1 MVRALT
7 ILGVVAALTAV
18 ASAQPAVDAG
28 THELQPN
35 MAGQEIYLYVTG
47 GDPVQGVEFYAQLPA
62 GDDGPSFLAGDL
74 LTGTIFEANH
84 DQDPNA
90 WGSYV
95 HAYDLYLGVATNSGT
110 VSAAGKLVTLT
121 LDTTGLWSGTYAL
134 QLRNDVEAAQT
145 NFCGVDAT
153 LIDGTL
159 TVVPEPGTLLLL
171 AGGAAGLLRRRRR

>member
-7 ILGVVAALTAV
+7 IFGVVAALTAA
-18 ASAQPAVDAG
+18 ASAQPAVNGG
-28 THELQPN
+28 THELQAN
-35 MAGQEIYLYVTG
+35 TAGQQISLEVTG
-47 GDPVQGVEFYAQLPA
+47 GQAVQGVEFYAQLPA
-62 GDDGPSFLAGDL
+62 GDGPCFLAGDL
-74 LTGTIFEANH
+74 LTGTIFEVNH

-95 HAYDLYLGVATNSGT
+95 HAHDLYLGVATNSGT

-153 LIDGTL
+153 LTDGTL